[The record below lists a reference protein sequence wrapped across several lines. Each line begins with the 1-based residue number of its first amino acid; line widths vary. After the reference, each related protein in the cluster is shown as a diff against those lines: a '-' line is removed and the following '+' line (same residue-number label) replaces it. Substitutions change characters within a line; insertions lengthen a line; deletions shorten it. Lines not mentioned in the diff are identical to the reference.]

1 MSSRTPLAAIPSDGV
16 APREPSLTAG
26 AAPAGPRLGLRSR
39 PAGPF
44 DLRAGE
50 RAIVTSSDQN
60 PKSGREGW
68 SLAAKVAFAVMG
80 LLALFGAVMLV
91 RLFVVL

>member
-1 MSSRTPLAAIPSDGV
+1 
-16 APREPSLTAG
+16 
-26 AAPAGPRLGLRSR
+26 LRSR

-50 RAIVTSSDQN
+50 RAIVTSTDQAAKAN
-60 PKSGREGW
+60 REGW
-68 SLAAKVAFAVMG
+68 PLAGKVAFAVMG